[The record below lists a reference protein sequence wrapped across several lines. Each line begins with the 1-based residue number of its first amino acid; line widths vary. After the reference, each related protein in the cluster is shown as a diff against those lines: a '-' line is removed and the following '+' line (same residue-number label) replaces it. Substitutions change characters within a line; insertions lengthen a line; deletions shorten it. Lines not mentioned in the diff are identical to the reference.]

1 MPIRTA
7 TPSRV
12 AKSRVRRYRSFVAA
26 NSATGFGDPTTV
38 RRTSAPI
45 TIAGAFFVP
54 AHPVYGGC
62 ARETLGSAGCLTSRF
77 ANLRTAATL
86 NRLATI
92 SGSSNA
98 TLGVPPMKA
107 LIPPAIRALAHRR
120 MALSALRANSSLSV
134 RLKRYNDHMNIVRT
148 LESQGCAMSKQ
159 QINNPDAFAPA
170 GLSSLRSTL
179 YQRGLLAHTPAGQCP
194 APMGC
199 KSPLLNPA
207 D

>member
-1 MPIRTA
+1 M
-7 TPSRV
+7 TPAIHPALPLSNLKQGV
-12 AKSRVRRYRSFVAA
+12 ASTPTRMYRFPVAA
-26 NSATGFGDPTTV
+26 NSATGFGDPITV

-98 TLGVPPMKA
+98 TLGAPPMTA

-134 RLKRYNDHMNIVRT
+134 RLTRYNAHMAIVRT
-148 LESQGCAMSKQ
+148 LESVGGA
-159 QINNPDAFAPA
+159 
-170 GLSSLRSTL
+170 L
-179 YQRGLLAHTPAGQCP
+179 
-194 APMGC
+194 
-199 KSPLLNPA
+199 
-207 D
+207 

>member
-1 MPIRTA
+1 MNTA
-7 TPSRV
+7 QTFPALAMHSHN
-12 AKSRVRRYRSFVAA
+12 RYGAPVAA
-26 NSATGFGDPTTV
+26 NSATGFDGPSHN
-38 RRTSAPI
+38 RRTGAPI

-98 TLGVPPMKA
+98 TLGAPPMTA
-107 LIPPAIRALAHRR
+107 LIPSAIRALAHRR

-134 RLKRYNDHMNIVRT
+134 RLKRYNAHMDIVRS
-148 LESQGCAMSKQ
+148 LEAQGGVQ
-159 QINNPDAFAPA
+159 
-170 GLSSLRSTL
+170 
-179 YQRGLLAHTPAGQCP
+179 
-194 APMGC
+194 
-199 KSPLLNPA
+199 
-207 D
+207 